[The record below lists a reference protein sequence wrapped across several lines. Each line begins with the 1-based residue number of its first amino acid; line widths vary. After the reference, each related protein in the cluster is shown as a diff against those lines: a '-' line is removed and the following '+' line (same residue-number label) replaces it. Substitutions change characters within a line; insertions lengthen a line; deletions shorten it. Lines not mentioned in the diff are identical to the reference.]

1 MANAIPELSS
11 LQTLKEVSF
20 SFILTVILPYVQVIL
35 LCFQNFKWYRQNKL
49 YENYDVK
56 IF

>member
-35 LCFQNFKWYRQNKL
+35 LCFQNFKWYRRNKL
-49 YENYDVK
+49 YEKYDV
-56 IF
+56 